1 MKVRNINPLGA
12 VEVFGRLVEAGEV
25 FDVPEAQASRLLEQP
40 DNYQSADEA
49 PETKEAAK

>member
-25 FDVPEAQASRLLEQP
+25 FDVSEAQASRLLEQP

-49 PETKEAAK
+49 PEAKEAAK